1 MKLRSFF
8 SVLIAGVLALLGLS
22 AGGFYWLTTHTPLNL
37 LAGGPTTTPAAAV
50 FVSKRSPLLASMLV
64 NPDRL
69 ESLRQIFATPEE
81 RSRSHA
87 EFEQIKKSLLAN
99 TGLDY
104 SRDIQPWIG
113 DEITFAV
120 TDLDFDRDSGNGKQ
134 TGFLLAVS
142 SQNIDRSQQFLDSYW
157 QKQSA
162 ATKSVQFEQY
172 KGIKIAYKKLP
183 ESQPKPAAIP
193 PLNPLFPTA
202 TSKQPPNF
210 ATALVSSSAG
220 AGNNNS
226 FVLFA
231 NSPKAIEDAINSA
244 QAANLNL
251 NNTAEY
257 QKALQQLERGRIA
270 VAFVNLPQL
279 ADWQI
284 PQQTVEPNTQNS
296 LNSLAV
302 TVGINRRGLLAE
314 TALVTDRQQTAPPT
328 LSEPVPALQYIPP
341 ASPFA
346 VASTDLQDVWTEF
359 SSLAAANPE
368 LSKIADR
375 AIADI
380 QQDWGINLP
389 EDIFNWVKGEYALA
403 VLPGDSSST
412 DWIFVAE
419 QSADSENAIARL
431 DEIARSK
438 EYSIGSFTLRNQ
450 KITAWTQLT
459 TNPNYDGKKPGKS
472 AIETEAKGVRATV
485 GKYEIF
491 TTSVEAMDAAL
502 KAAETGSLVANENFQ
517 TSIEP
522 LPPSNDGYFYLDWPN
537 SREIWEQNIPLFR
550 LIELS
555 ARPIFDHLR
564 SIVFTS
570 TGQVEGIRKAAIFMR
585 LQ

>member
-8 SVLIAGVLALLGLS
+8 SFLIAGVLALLGLS

-50 FVSKRSPLLASMLV
+50 FVSKQTPLLASMLV

-69 ESLRQIFATPEE
+69 EALRQVFATPEE

-87 EFEQIKKSLLAN
+87 EFEQIKKSLLTN

-120 TDLDFDRDSGNGKQ
+120 IDIDSDGDSNNGKQ
-134 TGFLLAVS
+134 SGFLLAVS
-142 SQNIDRSQQFLDSYW
+142 SKNVDRSQQFLDSYW
-157 QKQSA
+157 RKQSRA
-162 ATKSVQFEQY
+162 DKRVQSEIY
-172 KGIKIAYKKLP
+172 KGVQINYKKVP
-183 ESQPKPAAIP
+183 IANKKTSPISPF
-193 PLNPLFPTA
+193 NPLSLPKT
-202 TSKQPPNF
+202 TLPPSF
-210 ATALVSSSAG
+210 ATATIGGSSDS
-220 AGNNNS
+220 GNNLS

-231 NSPKAIEDAINSA
+231 NSPNVIRDAISNVET
-244 QAANLNL
+244 ANRNL
-251 NNTAEY
+251 NNSPNY
-257 QKALQQLERGRIA
+257 QKAFQQLTQGRIA
-270 VAFVNLPQL
+270 VAFLNLPQS
-279 ADWQI
+279 A
-284 PQQTVEPNTQNS
+284 TEQNLQVS

-302 TVGINRRGLLAE
+302 AVGVNRRGLLAQ
-314 TALVTDRQQTAPPT
+314 TALVTSRENTASPT
-328 LSEPVPALQYIPP
+328 LSEPVKALQYIPS

-346 VASTDLQDVWTEF
+346 VASTDLRNFWADL
-359 SSLAAANPE
+359 SSAVSTNAEVSNLV
-368 LSKIADR
+368 DR
-375 AIADI
+375 TFADI
-380 QQDWGINLP
+380 QQVWGVNLQQ
-389 EDIFNWVKGEYALA
+389 DIFNWVQGEYALG
-403 VLPGDSSST
+403 VLPNSSNSA
-412 DWIFVAE
+412 DWIFAAE
-419 QSADSENAIARL
+419 KSADSQKAIDKL

-459 TNPNYDGKKPGKS
+459 TSQNLGKKNKRKS

-502 KAAETGSLVANENFQ
+502 EAAETGSLVANQDFQ

-522 LPPSNDGYFYLDWPN
+522 LPPSNDGYFYLDWPS
-537 SREIWEQNIPLFR
+537 SRAIWEKQIPLLR

-555 ARPIFDHLR
+555 ARPLFDHLR
-564 SIVFTS
+564 SLTVTS
-570 TGQVEGIRKAAIFMR
+570 TGEITGIRKATIFMR
-585 LQ
+585 LN

>member
-8 SVLIAGVLALLGLS
+8 SFLIAGVLALLGLS

-50 FVSKRSPLLASMLV
+50 FVSKQSPLLASMLV

-69 ESLRQIFATPEE
+69 EALRQVFATPEE

-104 SRDIQPWIG
+104 RRDIEPWIG
-113 DEITFAV
+113 DEITLAL
-120 TDLDFDRDSGNGKQ
+120 TDIDFDGDSNNGKQ

-142 SQNIDRSQQFLDSYW
+142 SQNVARSQQFLDSYW
-157 QKQSA
+157 RKQSRA
-162 ATKSVQFEQY
+162 DKTVHSELY
-172 KGIKIAYKKLP
+172 KAVTINYKQVPIANKQNSPISLF
-183 ESQPKPAAIP
+183 
-193 PLNPLFPTA
+193 NPLSLPKSTL
-202 TSKQPPNF
+202 PPSF
-210 ATALVSSSAG
+210 ATAAIGGSSDS
-220 AGNNNS
+220 GNNPS

-231 NSPKAIEDAINSA
+231 NSPNVIRDAINNVE
-244 QAANLNL
+244 AANLNL
-251 NNTAEY
+251 NNSPNY
-257 QKALQQLERGRIA
+257 QKALQQLTQGRIA
-270 VAFVNLPQL
+270 LAFVNLPQS
-279 ADWQI
+279 QTEQN
-284 PQQTVEPNTQNS
+284 PQVS

-302 TVGINRRGLLAE
+302 AVGVNRRGLLAQ
-314 TALVTDRQQTAPPT
+314 TALVTSRENTASPT
-328 LSEPVPALQYIPP
+328 LSEPVKALQYIPS

-346 VASTDLQDVWTEF
+346 VASTDLKNFWTDL
-359 SSLAAANPE
+359 SSAVSTNAE
-368 LSKIADR
+368 VSKLVDR
-375 AIADI
+375 TFADI
-380 QQDWGINLP
+380 QQVWGVNLP
-389 EDIFNWVKGEYALA
+389 QDIFNWVQGEYALGL
-403 VLPGDSSST
+403 LPNSSNSA
-412 DWIFVAE
+412 DWIFAAE
-419 QSADSENAIARL
+419 KSADSQKAIDKL

-459 TNPNYDGKKPGKS
+459 TSQNYDKENNRKS

-502 KAAETGSLVANENFQ
+502 EAAETGSLVAHQDFQ

-522 LPPSNDGYFYLDWPN
+522 LPPSNDGYFYLNWPS
-537 SREIWEQNIPLFR
+537 SRAIWEKQIPLLR

-555 ARPIFDHLR
+555 ARPLFDHLR
-564 SIVFTS
+564 SLTVTS
-570 TGQVEGIRKAAIFMR
+570 TGEITGIRKATIFMR
-585 LQ
+585 LN